1 VWVPRLFK
9 KYFQLKKLPAGVQI
23 HVLVLGYKGLTKLP
37 FRRVISSPEE
47 E

>member
-1 VWVPRLFK
+1 VWVPRFFT
-9 KYFQLKKLPAGVQI
+9 KYFQLKKLPAGVQFN
-23 HVLVLGYKGLTKLP
+23 VLILGYKGLTKLP